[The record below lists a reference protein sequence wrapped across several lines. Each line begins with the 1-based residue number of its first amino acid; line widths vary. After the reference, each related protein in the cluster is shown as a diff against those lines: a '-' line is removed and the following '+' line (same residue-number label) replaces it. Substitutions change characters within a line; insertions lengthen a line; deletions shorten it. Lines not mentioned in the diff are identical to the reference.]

1 VSSLLRN
8 NISERTLAR
17 WTETDA
23 PTDCGEWTALVL
35 AGERP
40 DGDPLAN
47 ELRVPAK
54 ALIEIGGKTMLSRV
68 VAALLDSSKIKRVL
82 VLAQMID
89 WIAELEPS
97 DILSDPRVELAR
109 SGNGIA
115 TSIEAV
121 IGTRQA
127 PWPVLVTTADNAL
140 LTSERVDGFL
150 DQVGSADVAVGLGER
165 SIVEQDFPETKRTW
179 LKFSDGHFSGANLF
193 ALKSERC
200 LPALRHWQAVEQ
212 DRKKGIKLI
221 ASFGPVLLARVLTR
235 TIGLMDGLAKA
246 GQKMGF
252 SAKAITLDAEAPI
265 DVDKIEDIELVERII
280 ALRPAKLIPSSQRK
294 QVLASDATSPALGP
308 PTRVAQ
314 RS

>member
-1 VSSLLRN
+1 
-8 NISERTLAR
+8 
-17 WTETDA
+17 
-23 PTDCGEWTALVL
+23 VL

-47 ELRVPAK
+47 ELGVPAK

-68 VAALLDSSKIKRVL
+68 VAALLDSSQIKRVL
-82 VLAQMID
+82 VLAQKID
-89 WIAELEPS
+89 RIAELEPS
-97 DILSDPRVELAR
+97 DVLSDPRVELAR

-140 LTSERVDGFL
+140 LTSERVDEFL
-150 DQVGSADVAVGLGER
+150 DQVGSADVAVGLGQR
-165 SIVEQDFPETKRTW
+165 SIVEQEFPETKRTW

-193 ALKSERC
+193 ALKTEHC

-212 DRKKGIKLI
+212 DRKKGLKLV
-221 ASFGPVLLARVLTR
+221 ASFGPILLARVLTR

-252 SAKAITLDAEAPI
+252 SAKAVILDAESPI

-280 ALRPAKLIPSSQRK
+280 ALRPSNLVRSSQRMP
-294 QVLASDATSPALGP
+294 VFAADATSLESALPA
-308 PTRVAQ
+308 RVAQ

>member
-1 VSSLLRN
+1 M
-8 NISERTLAR
+8 AR

-23 PTDCGEWTALVL
+23 PTDIEEWTAIVL

-40 DGDPLAN
+40 DGDPLAR
-47 ELRVPAK
+47 ELGVSAK
-54 ALIEIGGKTMLSRV
+54 SLIEIGGKTMLSRV
-68 VAALLDSSKIKRVL
+68 VRALLDSSKIKRVL

-89 WIAELEPS
+89 RIAESEPS

-121 IGTRQA
+121 IGKRQA

-140 LTSERVDGFL
+140 LTPERVDEFL
-150 DQVGSADVAVGLGER
+150 DQVGRADVAVGLGKR
-165 SIVEQDFPETKRTW
+165 SIVEQEFPETKRTW

-193 ALKSERC
+193 ALKTERC
-200 LPALRHWQAVEQ
+200 LPALRHWRAVEQ

-252 SAKAITLDAEAPI
+252 DAKAVILDAESPI
-265 DVDKIEDIELVERII
+265 DVDKAEDIELVERII
-280 ALRPAKLIPSSQRK
+280 ALRPSNLVRSSQRMP
-294 QVLASDATSPALGP
+294 VFAADATSLESALPA
-308 PTRVAQ
+308 RVAQ